1 MGMVDVSEKEMVS
14 RKAIAEARIILSK
27 RSLDSIKNKNV
38 KKGDVLTFA
47 EAAGLLAVKNVPET
61 IPHCHPIPIT
71 SVSIDFEIEENDIL
85 CRCTVEAVY
94 KTGVEMEALAGAT
107 TALLT
112 IWDTV
117 KYLEK
122 DEDGQ
127 YPETRITDIRVV
139 EKRKGNETS

>member
-1 MGMVDVSEKEMVS
+1 MGMIDVSDKEMVPRKATAEGMIMLS
-14 RKAIAEARIILSK
+14 RK
-27 RSLDSIKNKNV
+27 SLDAIINKSV

-47 EAAGLLAVKNVPET
+47 ESAGLLAVKKVPEV

-71 SVSIDFEIEENDIL
+71 SASVEFEILEDGIL

-107 TALLT
+107 AALLT

-122 DEDGQ
+122 DEGGQ
-127 YPETRITDIRVV
+127 YPGTRITDIRVV
-139 EKRKGNETS
+139 EKRKG